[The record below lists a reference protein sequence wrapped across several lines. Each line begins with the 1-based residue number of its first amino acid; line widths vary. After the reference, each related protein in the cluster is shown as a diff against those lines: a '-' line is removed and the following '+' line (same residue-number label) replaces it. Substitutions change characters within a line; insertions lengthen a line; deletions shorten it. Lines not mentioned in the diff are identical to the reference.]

1 MTRTEADGVAL
12 EVGCNSEDGGDIV
25 GGEAFVGGALVLD
38 ATLVEQQQA
47 VAILPSHVKVVD
59 DKEDGLMLL
68 AIDLTQKV

>member
-38 ATLVEQQQA
+38 AALVEQ
-47 VAILPSHVKVVD
+47 
-59 DKEDGLMLL
+59 
-68 AIDLTQKV
+68 